1 VDARTPAAVEIRAAY
16 QHCEQVTKAQARNFS
31 YGIRLLPA
39 DKRRAL
45 SAVYAFARRV
55 DDIGDGSLPAQE
67 KLAALAAARASVAAL
82 SGPAAEV
89 SSDPVLLA
97 LADATRR
104 FAIPLGAF
112 GELIDGCEA
121 DVRGTRYATFGELEH
136 YCRCVAGSIGRLSLG
151 VFGCA
156 DTAVAAPLADSLGI
170 ALQLTNILRDIRED
184 FGDGRVYLPAEDL
197 ERFGAALVPGGSAEL
212 LDDKRLEDV
221 MRFEAERARGWYATG
236 LRLLPLLD
244 RRSAA
249 SAGAMAGIYFRL
261 LGHISASPATALQR
275 RLSLS
280 TGEKVMVAARA
291 LAGKSPAGRGPAG
304 KSPAGGGPAG
314 KSPAGG
320 GPAGKSPAGGGPAG
334 KSPAGGGPAGKS
346 PAGGGAAGGMG
357 TGIAGRGTPRPVS
370 GAMASRGDRGLNGPA
385 SGGTAAT
392 AGTAVSALASPD
404 GDRRDADGG
413 VRAPRV
419 VVIGGGLAGIT
430 AAIAL
435 REAGIGVTLIEA
447 RPRLGG
453 ATSSFSRD
461 GLTIDN
467 GQHVFLRCCTAYRGL
482 LARLGMTGSATIQDR
497 FDIPVL
503 SPHGTARLRRT
514 ALPGP
519 LQLGRALAGYSLLS
533 PGERL
538 RVGRAALAMRFVDP
552 AKPGV
557 DSQRLGDW
565 LAARG
570 QREHARRNLW
580 DLFTVSAL
588 NIAGDDA
595 SLALAATVV
604 KTALLG
610 TRDAA
615 DIGVPAVPLGELHGT
630 ASARLL
636 QQLGAEVRLATSAV
650 AIEQGPGGSL
660 SVRVAAG
667 ADRAQS
673 SLPADGVVVAMPPGP
688 TAKLLPAV
696 AGASGWAGLGSSPIV
711 NVHVVYDRR
720 VTRLPFAAGVD
731 SPVQWVFDKTAPAGL
746 ESGQYLAVSLSAADD
761 YIDVPTARLR
771 EQFVPA
777 LEELFP
783 AAAQARITDFFV
795 TRERQATF
803 RQAPGCGRLRP
814 AAVTGQPGLVLA
826 GAWTDTGWPDTM
838 EGAVRSGL
846 NAARELRRGLAW
858 PSGREHVSPAGAPA
872 PAGAGAPS

>member
-121 DVRGTRYATFGELEH
+121 DVRGTRYATFSELEH

-291 LAGKSPAGRGPAG
+291 LAGKSPAGGRA
-304 KSPAGGGPAG
+304 AGGR
-314 KSPAGG
+314 
-320 GPAGKSPAGGGPAG
+320 
-334 KSPAGGGPAGKS
+334 
-346 PAGGGAAGGMG
+346 AAGGMG
-357 TGIAGRGTPRPVS
+357 MAGRRTPRPVS

-392 AGTAVSALASPD
+392 AGAPVSALASPD
-404 GDRRDADGG
+404 GDRREADGG
-413 VRAPRV
+413 VRALRV
-419 VVIGGGLAGIT
+419 AVIGGGLAGIT

-497 FDIPVL
+497 FDITVL

-636 QQLGAEVRLATSAV
+636 QQLGAEVRLTTSAV
-650 AIEQGPGGSL
+650 AIEQGPGGRL

-673 SLPADGVVVAMPPGP
+673 SLPADGVVVAVPPGP

-731 SPVQWVFDKTAPAGL
+731 SPVQWVFDKTASAGL

-858 PSGREHVSPAGAPA
+858 PSGREHVPPAGAPA